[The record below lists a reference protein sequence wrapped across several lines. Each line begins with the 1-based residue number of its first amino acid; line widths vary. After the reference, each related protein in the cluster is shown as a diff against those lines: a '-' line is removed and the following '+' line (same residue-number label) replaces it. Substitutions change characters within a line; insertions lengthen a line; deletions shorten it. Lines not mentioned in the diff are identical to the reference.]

1 MQELKTKI
9 KELIVSGLNLEDIKA
24 CDIAD
29 DEPLFGDGL
38 GLDSVDALEIG
49 LIMGREFNLVLDS
62 KSVNLKEVFYSVDSL
77 AKYIKENAK

>member
-9 KELIVSGLNLEDIKA
+9 KELIVNGLNLEDIKA
-24 CDIAD
+24 SDIVD
-29 DEPLFGDGL
+29 DEPLFGEGL

-49 LIMGREFNLVLDS
+49 LIIGREFNLTLDS
-62 KSVNLKEVFYSVDSL
+62 KSVNLKEIFYSINSL